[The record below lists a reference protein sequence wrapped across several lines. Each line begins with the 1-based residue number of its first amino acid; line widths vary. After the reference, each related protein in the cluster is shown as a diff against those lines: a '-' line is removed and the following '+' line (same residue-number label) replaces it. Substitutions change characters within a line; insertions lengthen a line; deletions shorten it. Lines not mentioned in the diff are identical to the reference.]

1 MDHLDYDDTDEDL
14 TIVIKSEDDT
24 VFCESKVNSVL
35 LKMLS
40 PWWKTKLTSSGFSDW
55 VHSSSCTIT
64 HESPRVAEFALN
76 AARLRIKQS
85 DLVSE
90 ADLGFTF
97 QLWQLAD
104 MWQFGYLSGL
114 CQGALQELLTGQD
127 ADTLKSFVTA
137 ALEHSDAILESVLVP
152 FFIDH
157 PKERSQAVYLAF
169 DDKPMLRLAEV
180 APIAGFQSV
189 SQNFKDRLASYVETC
204 NDTVLVQY
212 LQNNPEARSTALYR
226 KQSFERCMLLF
237 AAAPLPFVQDMV
249 ELTLKSSWAKEMK
262 QLAMSAI
269 DFDRVTSRDQ
279 RYLSLHHNELPQEV
293 YIYRALWKCTQRM
306 VANPAFSMAT
316 SPPWAVA
323 YTQTHYGEDK
333 AGHAGPVKFT
343 MQSVR
348 QAVFFCNSPA
358 YGIVNDRRIVRPGM
372 PFAFHSGDWI
382 VVYEAPSAFI
392 SRSIN

>member
-1 MDHLDYDDTDEDL
+1 MDHLDYDDTDKDL

-40 PWWKTKLTSSGFSDW
+40 PWWKTKLTSSGFMDW

-90 ADLGFTF
+90 ADLGFTL

-104 MWQFGYLSGL
+104 MWQFGYLCGL

-169 DDKPMLRLAEV
+169 DDTPMLRLAEV
-180 APIAGFQSV
+180 APIAGFQTV

-204 NDTVLVQY
+204 DDTVMVQY

-249 ELTLKSSWAKEMK
+249 ELTLKSSWAKEQK

-269 DFDRVTSRDQ
+269 DFDRVTSRDE
-279 RYLSLHHNELPQEV
+279 RYLSLHHKELPQEV
-293 YIYRALWKCTQRM
+293 YIYRALWKCTQRK
-306 VANPAFSMAT
+306 VATPAFSIAT

-323 YTQTHYGEDK
+323 YTQTYYGEDK
-333 AGHAGPVKFT
+333 AANAGPVKFA

-348 QAVFFCNSPA
+348 QSVFFCNSPA
-358 YGIVNDRRIVRPGM
+358 YGIINERRIVRPGM
-372 PFAFHSGDWI
+372 PFSFQSGDWI